1 MSSRLLGVSGPFA
14 PEMQSS
20 GESYNREETSTLR
33 DLDSSALWY
42 ARLKPVRLPT
52 VLLITLLSV
61 VGGAQA
67 QTPDQPRPL
76 PGPRPSASVVREWQD
91 RKFGLFIHFGLYSML
106 GGIWQGQKIDNGYSE
121 QIMGN
126 APISREQYAALARK
140 FNPTEFNA
148 DAIVE
153 LAQRAGMKF
162 IVITAK
168 HHDGFNMF
176 RTRLTD
182 YNVVEATPYHKDVIA
197 QLSEACANHGM
208 KFGVYYSSIDW
219 HYPQASSYI
228 EGNSNPIPPAH
239 EDFNVGQLQEL
250 VTNYGPLSEIWF
262 DMGKPTPAQSARFAQ
277 AVHAIQPDVMVS
289 GRVFNYQ
296 GDFTVMGD
304 NEVPEFVIDEPWQTP
319 ASIYPDTWGY
329 RSWESRTNLQGKIAE
344 NILRLAQVVSRG
356 GNYILNIGPEGDGSV
371 VPFEAEVLRGV
382 GEWMHANGEAIYETH
397 AQPFR
402 QLPFGY
408 ATVKPG
414 RLYLLVRDWPA
425 SGKLQ
430 LPGLKSPLKSAY
442 WLVDSR
448 HAPLPISELPGGI
461 EISISGE
468 HRTPPL
474 SVVVAEY
481 TGNLEVASPAQHP
494 DASGAITLTAQSA
507 DHFLNYNGYGY
518 EDAPT
523 LYKLRW
529 AIAVETA
536 RHYQV
541 VITYQTP
548 SATSKL
554 EFVAGQQHLPATL
567 DINGLPQRRAQAK
580 PIGEV
585 ILDAGPAAWIEI
597 TPPQPFFKGDKLGVT
612 IDRVELFPIR

>member
-1 MSSRLLGVSGPFA
+1 MPDV
-14 PEMQSS
+14 
-20 GESYNREETSTLR
+20 
-33 DLDSSALWY
+33 DSFTLWY
-42 ARLKPVRLPT
+42 ARLNHRRLKT
-52 VLLITLLSV
+52 VLLITLFSAMGRV
-61 VGGAQA
+61 QAQA
-67 QTPDQPRPL
+67 PDEPQPL
-76 PGPRPSASVVREWQD
+76 PGPRPSASVVRQWQD

-106 GGIWQGQKIDNGYSE
+106 GGIWHGQKIDNGYSE
-121 QIMGN
+121 QIMAN
-126 APISREQYAALARK
+126 APIPQEQYAALARK
-140 FNPTEFNA
+140 FNPTRFDA

-153 LAQRAGMKF
+153 LAQQAGMKF

-197 QLSEACANHGM
+197 QLSQACRRHGM

-219 HYPQASSYI
+219 HYPQASSYL

-250 VTNYGPLSEIWF
+250 ATHYGPLSEIWF

-277 AVHAIQPDVMVS
+277 TVHAIQPDTMVS

-304 NEVPEFVIDEPWQTP
+304 NEVPQFVIDEPWQTP

-329 RSWESRTNLQGKIAE
+329 RSWEARTNLPGKVAE

-356 GNYILNIGPEGDGSV
+356 GNYILNIGPADDGSV

-382 GEWMHANGEAIYETH
+382 GEWMHANGEAIYGTR

-425 SGKLQ
+425 SGKLR
-430 LPGLKSPLKSAY
+430 LAGLKTPLKTAY
-442 WLVDSR
+442 WLVDPG
-448 HAPLPISELPGGI
+448 HAPLPISEIAGGA
-461 EISISGE
+461 EISISGK
-468 HRTPPL
+468 HLTPPL
-474 SVVVAEY
+474 SVLVAEY
-481 TGNLEVASPAQHP
+481 SGNLEVTPPAQHP
-494 DASGAITLTAQSA
+494 DASGVITLTAQNA

-518 EDAPT
+518 EDPPT

-529 AIAVETA
+529 AIALETA

-548 SATSKL
+548 LAASHL
-554 EFVAGQQHLPATL
+554 EFVAGQQHLRATL
-567 DINGLPQRRAQAK
+567 DTNGLPPGRTQAK
-580 PIGEV
+580 PIGAV
-585 ILDAGPAAWIEI
+585 ALDAGSATGIEI
-597 TPPQPFFKGDKLGVT
+597 TPPQRFFKGDKLEVT
-612 IDRVELFPIR
+612 VDRVELFPIR